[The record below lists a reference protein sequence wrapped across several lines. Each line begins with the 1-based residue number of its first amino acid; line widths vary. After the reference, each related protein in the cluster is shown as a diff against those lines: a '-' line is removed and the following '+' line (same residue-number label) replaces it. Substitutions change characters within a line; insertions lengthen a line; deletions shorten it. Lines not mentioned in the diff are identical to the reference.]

1 MIAIFGVT
9 CPAEP
14 PPVNTIFLLAIFPP
28 VKSLIYSTH
37 YTLFKFVSPRVSEII
52 QNEIGAKSL
61 TLHNLEALTEENVK
75 DQEDYL
81 SIMRKNIDVI
91 QTALN

>member
-1 MIAIFGVT
+1 VIF
-9 CPAEP
+9 EQ
-14 PPVNTIFLLAIFPP
+14 N
-28 VKSLIYSTH
+28 
-37 YTLFKFVSPRVSEII
+37 VSPRVSEII
-52 QNEIGAKSL
+52 QKEIGAKPL

-81 SIMRKNIDVI
+81 SIMRKNIEVI